1 MVQGKQTANLESSL
15 VAGMDQSLNV
25 KDVKLLT
32 AARNVISEV
41 GRHLD
46 INASVELW
54 NGERVPLGREVTGPL
69 AIQIASPGVITSILR
84 RPGLDRIIQH
94 YVHGQLDLIG
104 GTLLDLGEEFSGM
117 RSRKRLK
124 GINRVGLLRELAP
137 FIFARA
143 ERPGRP
149 RDFYGNKSGR
159 ARRIEENKDFIQFHY
174 DVGNAFYALFLD
186 QNMVYSCGYFTDWG
200 NNIDRAQYDKLD
212 MICRKLRLKPGE
224 RMLDIGCGWGAL
236 ICHAAKNY
244 GVTAHGVT
252 LSQEQHDR
260 TLARIGEMGLE
271 GRVSVEIRDYNH
283 LEGSFDKIS
292 SVGMYEHIGLD
303 NIPGYMARVKK
314 LLAPDG
320 LFLNHAIACKTKKK
334 KRRLRP
340 RPEKRAL
347 LKYIFPGTELTDIG
361 HTLRSMERAGFEV
374 HDVEGWREHYA
385 LTCKIWCQRLKAREA
400 EAIELVGAQTYRMW
414 LAYLASVSLSFS
426 RGSMYIFQVLVSRN
440 RKGPSPVPPTRA
452 DLYHPRDV

>member
-1 MVQGKQTANLESSL
+1 
-15 VAGMDQSLNV
+15 MDQSLDI
-25 KDVKLLT
+25 KDEKLLT
-32 AARNVISEV
+32 AARNVIHEV

-54 NGERVPLGREVTGPL
+54 NGEHVPLGREVTGPL
-69 AIQIASPGVITSILR
+69 AIRIASPGVLTSILR
-84 RPGLDRIIQH
+84 HPTLDRIIQH
-94 YVHGQLDLIG
+94 YVHGQIDLDG

-124 GINRVGLLRELAP
+124 GINRLALLRQLTP
-137 FIFARA
+137 FLFGKA
-143 ERPGRP
+143 ERPGQA
-149 RDFYGNKSGR
+149 RDFTGNKSGR
-159 ARRIEENKDFIQFHY
+159 ARRVEENKDFIQFHY

-186 QNMVYSCGYFTDWG
+186 ENMLYSCAYFTDWS
-200 NNIDRAQYDKLD
+200 NSIDQAQRDKLD
-212 MICRKLRLKPGE
+212 MICRKLRLKSGE

-244 GVTAHGVT
+244 GVIAHGVT

-260 TLARIGEMGLE
+260 TLARIEEMGLE
-271 GRVSVEIRDYNH
+271 DRVSVEIRDYNH
-283 LEGSFDKIS
+283 LEGSYDKIC

-303 NIPGYMARVKK
+303 NIPGYMARVRK
-314 LLAPDG
+314 LLAPGG

-340 RPEKRAL
+340 RPDKRAL

-361 HTLRSMERAGFEV
+361 HTLQSMERAGFEV

-385 LTCKIWCQRLKAREA
+385 LTCKLWCQRLKAREA
-400 EAIELVGAQTYRMW
+400 EAIALVGEQTYRMW
-414 LAYLASVSLSFS
+414 LAYLASVSLSFA
-426 RGSMYIFQVLVSRN
+426 RGSMYIFQALASRS
-440 RKGPSPVPPTRA
+440 RKGPGTLPPTRA
-452 DLYHPRDV
+452 DLYRPRDGREG